1 MAGRA
6 DVRAEL
12 VEGLRELGGK
22 VTGAPET
29 LKKKTAEIKET
40 VGEKAADLKERAR
53 FVAADLKERARF
65 VGKTPVADFFA
76 LLFLV
81 VGLLIMGG
89 GGLYE
94 VGQNSKMGA
103 VWPYTTGTILLTCAL
118 LTGLFAN
125 FRSHFVFFTAL
136 TIVLC
141 ACAVPPLLS
150 FLRLPPHVQ
159 ELSAELQQDNK
170 RIDGKVE
177 GIQPMDRNWLMA
189 LSIVAFLASLFG
201 VAYIKLQKVAPA
213 SPIWL
218 RLSQPSSTTPRS
230 AASRRPTLPI

>member
-189 LSIVAFLASLFG
+189 LSIVCLL
-201 VAYIKLQKVAPA
+201 YT
-213 SPIWL
+213 SP
-218 RLSQPSSTTPRS
+218 SPRD
-230 AASRRPTLPI
+230 LH

>member
-1 MAGRA
+1 MAG
-6 DVRAEL
+6 RAEL

-22 VTGAPET
+22 VTGAPER
-29 LKKKTAEIKET
+29 LKKTTAEIKET

-53 FVAADLKERARF
+53 FV
-65 VGKTPVADFFA
+65 GKTPKADFFA

-201 VAYIKLQKVAPA
+201 VVYMFLHRKNLAMQ
-213 SPIWL
+213 
-218 RLSQPSSTTPRS
+218 Q
-230 AASRRPTLPI
+230 